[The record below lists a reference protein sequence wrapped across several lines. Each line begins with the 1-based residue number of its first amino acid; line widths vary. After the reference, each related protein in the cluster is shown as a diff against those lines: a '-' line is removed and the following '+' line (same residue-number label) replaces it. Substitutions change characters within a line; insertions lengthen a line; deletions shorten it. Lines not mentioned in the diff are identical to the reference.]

1 MTTSNGRSA
10 DSRRSGRSVS
20 QWLLGLLIVLALAA
34 SILMVFTDRLSIT
47 GSLRVSFLLPSL
59 LGALLSLW
67 LVSDLA
73 RRLWSPRHSLYA
85 LAALFCTLQFGL
97 MAKRAQIDMVLV
109 AMTTLSLWGLLRHLL
124 RGPDWQYTA

>member
-1 MTTSNGRSA
+1 MAAAAPGRGA
-10 DSRRSGRSVS
+10 VCGEATGLHVAAGGGLRDRR
-20 QWLLGLLIVLALAA
+20 QLAW
-34 SILMVFTDRLSIT
+34 
-47 GSLRVSFLLPSL
+47 SFLLPSL

-109 AMTTLSLWGLLRHLL
+109 GMTTVALW
-124 RGPDWQYTA
+124 A